1 MCNNTSM
8 PESVWIP
15 NACFVGKMLVILPAT
30 GVETSPSVGTTAK
43 PSPIIFAEKTSSG
56 TSEIGITFPFATE
69 YNSVSFVET
78 GSFSSTTG

>member
-1 MCNNTSM
+1 MFCWENASNFTS
-8 PESVWIP
+8 
-15 NACFVGKMLVILPAT
+15 N

-78 GSFSSTTG
+78 GAFLQQLIEKQVFL